1 MWIPQLPRALWWD
14 HNAYYHQWLLR
25 QLPARVDSA
34 LDVGCGAGVLAS
46 RLADRAGHVDAVD
59 ASELMIA
66 KARARTQSVRWLHGD
81 ILDETLPLDPS
92 GYGLVTAISS
102 LHHMPL
108 RPALR
113 RLAGLVRPG
122 GVLAVIGLYRLA
134 TVTDRAVE
142 VVAVPA
148 NAGHGALLATRG
160 MAGKPHDSGMPV
172 QDAMDTFAQIRAAAT
187 EITPGAVLRRRLYWR
202 CSLLWRR
209 ADHQ

>member
-1 MWIPQLPRALWWD
+1 MWVPQLPQALWWD

-46 RLADRAGHVDAVD
+46 LLAERAGHVDAVD
-59 ASELMIA
+59 AAEVMTE
-66 KARARTQSVRWLHGD
+66 KARARTQQVKWLHGD

-108 RPALR
+108 RPALS
-113 RLAGLVRPG
+113 RLAELVRPG
-122 GVLAVIGLYRLA
+122 GVLAVIGLYRQV
-134 TVTDRAVE
+134 TVADRAID
-142 VVAVPA
+142 VVALPA
-148 NAGHGALLATRG
+148 NGAKGVLLATRG
-160 MAGKPHDSGMPV
+160 MAGKPHDVGMPV
-172 QDAMDTFAQIRAAAT
+172 REPIDTLAQLRAAA
-187 EITPGAVLRRRLYWR
+187 EHIVPGALLRRRLFWR
-202 CSLLWRR
+202 YSLLWRR